1 MNYRIFLF
9 LLLFSCTSFE
19 TAEKN
24 VNISFESV
32 FSNSGFAIIYD
43 ESLFKSKLISKKLN
57 ERSFE
62 IFQRNLKRN
71 TSVKITNLLNNKSVI
86 AKVSSKSKYPQ
97 FYNSVITKRIAEAI
111 ELDLNEPYI
120 TIREISSNSTFIAD
134 KAENTEIDCSHS
146 AIRNLIV

>member
-24 VNISFESV
+24 VNISFENV

-57 ERSFE
+57 DRSFE
-62 IFQRNLKRN
+62 IFQRNIK
-71 TSVKITNLLNNKSVI
+71 
-86 AKVSSKSKYPQ
+86 
-97 FYNSVITKRIAEAI
+97 
-111 ELDLNEPYI
+111 
-120 TIREISSNSTFIAD
+120 
-134 KAENTEIDCSHS
+134 
-146 AIRNLIV
+146 